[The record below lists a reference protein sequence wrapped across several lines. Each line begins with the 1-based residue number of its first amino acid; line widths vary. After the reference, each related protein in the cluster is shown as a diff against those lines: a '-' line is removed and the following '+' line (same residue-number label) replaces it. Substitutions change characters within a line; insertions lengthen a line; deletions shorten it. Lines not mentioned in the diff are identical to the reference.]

1 MVKITKIEN
10 REDIKN
16 APKKYKEYTRRKL
29 IFCIFFII
37 LICIISLYSISTGS
51 MNLSIGEV
59 INGLAHS
66 GDINEVVIWNI
77 RLPRIIGAIIAGI
90 SLAVAGVVMQ
100 CILRNPLASPFTM
113 GISHGAVFGAAF
125 AIIVLGAGELHRT
138 GTPLTLN
145 NPYSVTIFAFIG
157 ALIGVFIIL
166 LLAKLRGL
174 TPEAMILAGVAMSSL
189 FGAGTMLLQY
199 FAEDVKVASIV
210 FWTFGD
216 IGRAGWTDI
225 KIMLFIT
232 IPALIYFIYK
242 RWDYNALESGGETAK
257 SLGVNTER
265 TRLVGMII
273 AALITSVCVAFL
285 GIIGFVGLVVPH
297 IMRMIIGGDYRYL
310 IPISAIFG
318 GLLLLVADTVART
331 IILPVTLPVGVLT
344 SFIGAP
350 MFIYILVKRYKRK

>member
-1 MVKITKIEN
+1 MEN
-10 REDIKN
+10 VPE
-16 APKKYKEYTRRKL
+16 KYKEYTRRKL
-29 IFCIFFII
+29 IFGIFFII
-37 LICIISLYSISTGS
+37 LICIISLYAISTGS

-59 INGLAHS
+59 INGLAHN
-66 GDINEVVIWNI
+66 GDINEIVIWNI

-90 SLAVAGVVMQ
+90 GLAVAGAVMQ

-125 AIIVLGAGELHRT
+125 AIIVLGAGELHRIG

-157 ALIGVFIIL
+157 ALIGVFVIL

-174 TPEAMILAGVAMSSL
+174 SPEAMILAGVAMSSL
-189 FGAGTMLLQY
+189 FSAGTMLLQY
-199 FAEDVKVASIV
+199 FADDVKVASVV

-225 KIMLFIT
+225 GIMLFVT
-232 IPALIYFIYK
+232 IPALFYFIYK
-242 RWDYNALESGGETAK
+242 RWDYNALVSGEETAK

-265 TRLVGMII
+265 TRLIGMII

-318 GLLLLVADTVART
+318 GLLLLTTDTVART
-331 IILPVTLPVGVLT
+331 IILPIILPVGILT

-350 MFIYILVKRYKRK
+350 VFFYMLMKRYERK